1 MKLIILFF
9 FGASLG
15 SFLGLVID
23 RFPHESIIFP
33 ASHCNHC
40 KKQLKAWDLIPI
52 LSQIWRKSRCGYCQA
67 KIPIWYA
74 LFESLTGI
82 LVLLL
87 ESGSLSLS
95 QFLLVL
101 AGLVLAIYDI
111 KHREYPLMVWLVFAG
126 LVLALLGFNLPFF
139 LFLLLAILAEIFP
152 LKMGSGDFLYMAL
165 IALVFSVT
173 DLLWVIQIS
182 SFLGILFAAL
192 FQQKSQPIPFIPFLL
207 IGLICYLPLVSFV
220 F

>member
-23 RFPHESIIFP
+23 RFPQESIIFP

-101 AGLVLAIYDI
+101 ASLAAIIWSFIPGLAQGCVLVLY
-111 KHREYPLMVWLVFAG
+111 
-126 LVLALLGFNLPFF
+126 
-139 LFLLLAILAEIFP
+139 
-152 LKMGSGDFLYMAL
+152 
-165 IALVFSVT
+165 
-173 DLLWVIQIS
+173 
-182 SFLGILFAAL
+182 
-192 FQQKSQPIPFIPFLL
+192 
-207 IGLICYLPLVSFV
+207 
-220 F
+220 

>member
-1 MKLIILFF
+1 MKFIILFL

-67 KIPIWYA
+67 KIPVWYA
-74 LFESLTGI
+74 LLEAITGS

-87 ESGSLSLS
+87 ASDFLSLS
-95 QFLLVL
+95 QFLLIL

-111 KHREYPLMVWLVFAG
+111 KHREYPLMVWLVFAS
-126 LVLALLGFNLPFF
+126 LVLALIGFNSTFF
-139 LFLLLAILAEIFP
+139 FFLLLAILAEIFP

-173 DLLWVIQIS
+173 DLLWVI
-182 SFLGILFAAL
+182 
-192 FQQKSQPIPFIPFLL
+192 
-207 IGLICYLPLVSFV
+207 
-220 F
+220 

>member
-1 MKLIILFF
+1 MKLIILFL

-23 RFPHESIIFP
+23 RFPDQSIIFP

-40 KKQLKAWDLIPI
+40 KKALKAWDLIPVF
-52 LSQIWRKSRCGYCQA
+52 SQIWRKSRCGYCQA

-74 LFESLTGI
+74 FFEVLTGG
-82 LVLLL
+82 LVLLIEL
-87 ESGSLSLS
+87 QILSLA
-95 QFLLVL
+95 QFLLIL

-111 KHREYPLMVWLVFAG
+111 KNREYPLMVWLVFAG
-126 LVLALLGFNLPFF
+126 LVLALIGFNLPFF
-139 LFLLLAILAEIFP
+139 FFLMLGLLAEIFP

-173 DLLWVIQIS
+173 DLLWIIQIS
-182 SFLGILFAAL
+182 SFLGIFFTVSLR
-192 FQQKSQPIPFIPFLL
+192 QKSPQIPFIPYLL
-207 IGLICYLPLVSFV
+207 LGILSYLPIASFV

>member
-1 MKLIILFF
+1 MKLIIIFLL
-9 FGASLG
+9 GASLG

-23 RFPHESIIFP
+23 RFPQESIIFP

-52 LSQIWRKSRCGYCQA
+52 FSQMWRKYRCGYCQA
-67 KIPIWYA
+67 KIPIWYGI
-74 LFESLTGI
+74 FEAITGG
-82 LVLLL
+82 LLLLL
-87 ESGSLSLS
+87 ESGHLTLS
-95 QFLLVL
+95 QLLLIL
-101 AGLVLAIYDI
+101 AGLVLAVYDI
-111 KHREYPLMVWLVFAG
+111 KHREYPLMVWLVFAS
-126 LVLALLGFNLPFF
+126 LVLALIGFNTTFF
-139 LFLLLAILAEIFP
+139 FFILLAILAEIFP

-165 IALVFSVT
+165 IALVFSTT

-182 SFLGILFAAL
+182 SFFGILFAVS

-207 IGLICYLPLVSFV
+207 LGLLCYLPLVSFV

>member
-1 MKLIILFF
+1 MQ
-9 FGASLG
+9 FGVVQLEQRHVLG
-15 SFLGLVID
+15 GVAADQLGLVLLAVGGDQVAHLHAAPGDDAIEG
-23 RFPHESIIFP
+23 RHYPPEFLH
-33 ASHCNHC
+33 
-40 KKQLKAWDLIPI
+40 
-52 LSQIWRKSRCGYCQA
+52 
-67 KIPIWYA
+67 
-74 LFESLTGI
+74 
-82 LVLLL
+82 LL
-87 ESGSLSLS
+87 EAAQVGLHCGQVGPGLGH
-95 QFLLVL
+95 LLVL

>member
-1 MKLIILFF
+1 MKLIILFL

-67 KIPIWYA
+67 KIPVWYA
-74 LFESLTGI
+74 LLEAITGS

-87 ESGSLSLS
+87 ASDILSLS
-95 QFLLVL
+95 QFLLIL

-111 KHREYPLMVWLVFAG
+111 KHREYPLMVWLVFAS
-126 LVLALLGFNLPFF
+126 LVLALIGFNSTFF
-139 LFLLLAILAEIFP
+139 FFLLLAILAEIFP

-192 FQQKSQPIPFIPFLL
+192 FQQKSQPIPFIPFFFLA
-207 IGLICYLPLVSFV
+207 
-220 F
+220 